1 MTTAQRSLRELIK
14 RELYAPDERAVAAAI
29 LARALAHATVAR
41 ASFHSEPAAPRV
53 GALRRGIRAR
63 RLRRVRPARLHTGF

>member
-1 MTTAQRSLRELIK
+1 MNTAQRALHELIK

-41 ASFHSEPAAPRV
+41 ASFHSEPAAPQAR
-53 GALRRGIRAR
+53 ALRRGIRAR
-63 RLRRVRPARLHTGF
+63 RLRRIRPARLHASF